1 MLAIRGT
8 HWYFSLTTNSNNNN
22 NKDLFPCSDLFLNTM
37 NMLLARGRGTQ
48 KNEGSG
54 FSGFGEIVIES
65 AWLGCEGREK
75 IVI

>member
-1 MLAIRGT
+1 
-8 HWYFSLTTNSNNNN
+8 
-22 NKDLFPCSDLFLNTM
+22 M